1 VRRGGPCLDRKLL
14 WSPGQDL
21 EGEEGTM
28 GERYAT
34 GVLVQRVEMVL
45 SLGVGVEA

>member
-1 VRRGGPCLDRKLL
+1 ML
-14 WSPGQDL
+14 WYPGQGNL
-21 EGEEGTM
+21 KGEEGTM

-45 SLGVGVEA
+45 SLGVGVEV